1 MIETS
6 TSVEK
11 TDLEIVKGPILKT
24 FLKFTLPNVFG
35 FIAMSSSAIIDG
47 VFVGKYVG
55 GTALAAINIVIPII
69 TLVYGLAIMLSIGG
83 AVRVGKYLGEKNF
96 DKASATF
103 TNIHISIGVMALFMS
118 IICIFFNDTVVRM
131 LGANS
136 DIMPYASI
144 YLKTMGIF
152 FLFQTFEYSLAVF
165 VRVDGNPYLA
175 SIAVIFGA
183 FLNLTLD
190 YIFIVHLGAGIWGA
204 AFSTGLSFAL
214 STLILLFHFFLR
226 KGHLRPHFKKYDF
239 QEMRSSAYNGSSEF
253 LSEFSSGVVA
263 FLFNWVMITK
273 LGTKGV
279 TAFTV
284 INYAIWTMNMLCYSI
299 GDSLVPLISVNFGA
313 KNRARISHFLRI
325 ALVGVVGLGL
335 TVFTIMAVIPEK
347 LVGIFIDRN
356 NKEAFEIAIVF
367 ASYIKWAFLFSG
379 ASIITSAY
387 FTATHRPLQSL
398 IIAGSRGLWFPILF
412 LIGLPHI
419 VGAYGI
425 YISLPVA
432 EIVTVAIALFLYF
445 QAKRKMTALK

>member
-6 TSVEK
+6 QSAEK
-11 TDLEIVKGPILKT
+11 IDLEIVNGPLLKT

-47 VFVGKYVG
+47 FFVGKYVG
-55 GTALAAINIVIPII
+55 GAALSAINIVIPII
-69 TLVYGLAIMLSIGG
+69 TLVYGVAIMLSIGG

-96 DKASATF
+96 KKASATF
-103 TNIHISIGVMALFMS
+103 TNIHISIGVMALLMS
-118 IICIFFNDTVVRM
+118 FICIFFNGAVVRM

-136 DIMPYASI
+136 EIMPYAVT
-144 YLKTMGIF
+144 YLKTIGIF
-152 FLFQTFEYSLAVF
+152 FLFQAFEYSLAVF
-165 VRVDGNPYLA
+165 VRIDGNPYLA

-183 FLNLTLD
+183 ILNLILD
-190 YIFIVHLGAGIWGA
+190 YVFIAHLDKGIWGA

-214 STLILLFHFFLR
+214 STLILLFHFLLK
-226 KGHLRPHFKKYDF
+226 KGHLRPKFIRYDF
-239 QEMRSSAYNGSSEF
+239 KEIRSSAYNGSSEF

-279 TAFTV
+279 TAFAV

-313 KNRARISHFLRI
+313 KNWVRIGRFIRI
-325 ALVGVVGLGL
+325 ALVCVVGLGL
-335 TVFTIMAVIPEK
+335 IAFTVMAFIPGK
-347 LVGIFIDRN
+347 LVGIFIDKD

-379 ASIITSAY
+379 ASIIISAY
-387 FTATHRPLQSL
+387 FTAIHRPLQSL

-412 LIGLPHI
+412 LVALPQI
-419 VGAYGI
+419 VGPYGV

-432 EIVTVAIALFLYF
+432 ELVTITIAISLYF
-445 QAKRKMTALK
+445 RAKPKKLALK